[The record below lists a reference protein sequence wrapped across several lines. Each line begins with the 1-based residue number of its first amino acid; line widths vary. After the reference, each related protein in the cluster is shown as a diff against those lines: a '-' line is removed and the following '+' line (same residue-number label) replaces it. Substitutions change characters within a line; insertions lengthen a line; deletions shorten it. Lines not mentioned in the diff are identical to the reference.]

1 MEYLQGNLEYLDSFL
16 KTNIPEIRLI
26 RPEGT
31 YIPFLDCRA
40 LKMNAKGLQTFFV
53 NEAKVAMDGGDWFG
67 TGGEGFMRMNIATPR
82 ALLREGL
89 ERIERAVKTLR

>member
-1 MEYLQGNLEYLDSFL
+1 
-16 KTNIPEIRLI
+16 
-26 RPEGT
+26 
-31 YIPFLDCRA
+31 
-40 LKMNAKGLQTFFV
+40 
-53 NEAKVAMDGGDWFG
+53 MDGGDWFG